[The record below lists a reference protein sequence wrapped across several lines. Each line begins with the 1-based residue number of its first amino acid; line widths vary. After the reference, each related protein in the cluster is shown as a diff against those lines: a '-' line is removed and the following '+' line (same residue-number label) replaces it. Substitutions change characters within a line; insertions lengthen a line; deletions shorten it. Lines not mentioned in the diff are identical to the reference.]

1 MIMKEKRNLL
11 KIAVDHGLQK
21 LMFKCEEAYLS
32 ELKVSN
38 CLQILLVLDNFVPKS
53 MTTQKVLAFIKKNFE
68 EVSRDRH
75 WEEFVEN
82 CSSLVRS
89 IQSRQSRDNLKL
101 LCIFEIMNF
110 IIPHYGSLESNFKV
124 MSLDI
129 MEGF

>member
-53 MTTQKVLAFIKKNFE
+53 MTKQKVLAFIRKNLD
-68 EVSRDRH
+68 EVSRDQH

-89 IQSRQSRDNLKL
+89 IQSRTLRDTNTL
-101 LCIFEIMNF
+101 
-110 IIPHYGSLESNFKV
+110 II
-124 MSLDI
+124 
-129 MEGF
+129 

>member
-53 MTTQKVLAFIKKNFE
+53 MTKQKVLAFIKKNFE

-82 CSSLVRS
+82 CSSLVRC

-110 IIPHYGSLESNFKV
+110 IIPTTCCMLH
-124 MSLDI
+124 I
-129 MEGF
+129 